1 LCALRRLVPSWDN
14 APFPEPNRRLY
25 GMLKKLLDLLDPQP
39 EAAGFAKEDVP
50 LAVAVLLVEVA
61 RADYERDN
69 AESDVLRRLVEQAF
83 GLDDDDVTELLR
95 RAEAEVDVTVAL
107 DRHVDLINR
116 HCSAEEKYDLVKG
129 LWEVAMA
136 DGELHHYEEHLVRRL
151 ADLLYVPHRQFIRS
165 KHEAGR

>member
-1 LCALRRLVPSWDN
+1 
-14 APFPEPNRRLY
+14 
-25 GMLKKLLDLLDPQP
+25 MLKKLLDLLAP
-39 EAAGFAKEDVP
+39 EPEVAGFSKEDVP

-61 RADYERDN
+61 RADYERDS
-69 AESDVLRRLVEQAF
+69 AESDMLRRLVEEAF

-151 ADLLYVPHRQFIRS
+151 AELLYVPHRQFIRS

>member
-1 LCALRRLVPSWDN
+1 
-14 APFPEPNRRLY
+14 
-25 GMLKKLLDLLDPQP
+25 MLKKLLDLFDPQP
-39 EAAGFAKEDVP
+39 EATGFTKEDLP
-50 LAVAVLLVEVA
+50 LAAAVLLVEVA
-61 RADYERDN
+61 KADYERDN